1 MSNLACYD
9 WTVWFRAKGYKYI
22 WFTIRW
28 IQSFA
33 ETTTGQYELSRIS
46 TLELYCLHSAILWEA
61 QIPPEDMTAI
71 FQKLVHIFDSLD
83 ETLLLWL
90 SRYLVVIEMSHAG
103 LLKLKDFPRRLM
115 ELEAEVYLENV
126 KKDDVDTAILRALVS
141 FDLLYYYSIEEPQRV
156 Q

>member
-1 MSNLACYD
+1 
-9 WTVWFRAKGYKYI
+9 
-22 WFTIRW
+22 
-28 IQSFA
+28 
-33 ETTTGQYELSRIS
+33 
-46 TLELYCLHSAILWEA
+46 
-61 QIPPEDMTAI
+61 MTAI